1 MWSGLEPGPFHL
13 RHPCLGYA
21 QYIHTE
27 AAIAQKNC
35 SSAKQFVYCRLKKK
49 NWANFRNAFLKF
61 GVFRFSIALLLGICA
76 NFFFFCWNSRHLDI
90 SLYSGE
96 VTPLSILA
104 CFRQKLITKKHQMSF
119 SIFLTLYRNNG
130 HSSYTIYTHLSSSPI
145 LSAKFPKSSTFS
157 CRTYH

>member
-1 MWSGLEPGPFHL
+1 MIRPGTWTFPSPTSLLGL
-13 RHPCLGYA
+13 
-21 QYIHTE
+21 
-27 AAIAQKNC
+27 C
-35 SSAKQFVYCRLKKK
+35 SVYSYRSCYSSKELFFSETICILSFKKK

-130 HSSYTIYTHLSSSPI
+130 HPSYTIYTHLSSSPI

>member
-1 MWSGLEPGPFHL
+1 MIRPGTRTFPSPTSLLGLCSIYSYRSCYSSKELFFSETICTL
-13 RHPCLGYA
+13 SFK
-21 QYIHTE
+21 
-27 AAIAQKNC
+27 KN
-35 SSAKQFVYCRLKKK
+35 

-130 HSSYTIYTHLSSSPI
+130 HPSYTIYTHLSSSPI

-157 CRTYH
+157 CRTYY

>member
-1 MWSGLEPGPFHL
+1 MIRPGTWTFPSPTSLLGL
-13 RHPCLGYA
+13 
-21 QYIHTE
+21 
-27 AAIAQKNC
+27 C
-35 SSAKQFVYCRLKKK
+35 SVYSYRSCYSSKELFFSETICILSFKKK
-49 NWANFRNAFLKF
+49 KLGELPKCILK
-61 GVFRFSIALLLGICA
+61 VWSLSIFHCA
-76 NFFFFCWNSRHLDI
+76 SARYLRELFFFCWNSRHLDI

-130 HSSYTIYTHLSSSPI
+130 YPSYTIYTHLSSSPI

>member
-49 NWANFRNAFLKF
+49 KLGELPKCILK
-61 GVFRFSIALLLGICA
+61 VWSLSIFHCA
-76 NFFFFCWNSRHLDI
+76 SARYLRELFFFCWNSRHLDI

-130 HSSYTIYTHLSSSPI
+130 YPSYTIYTHLSSSPI

>member
-1 MWSGLEPGPFHL
+1 MIRPGTWTFPSPTSLLGL
-13 RHPCLGYA
+13 
-21 QYIHTE
+21 
-27 AAIAQKNC
+27 C
-35 SSAKQFVYCRLKKK
+35 SVYSYRSCYSSKELFFSETICILSFKKK
-49 NWANFRNAFLKF
+49 KLGELPKCILK
-61 GVFRFSIALLLGICA
+61 VWSLSIFHCA
-76 NFFFFCWNSRHLDI
+76 SARYLRELFFFCWNSRHLDI

-130 HSSYTIYTHLSSSPI
+130 HPSYTIYTHLSSSPI